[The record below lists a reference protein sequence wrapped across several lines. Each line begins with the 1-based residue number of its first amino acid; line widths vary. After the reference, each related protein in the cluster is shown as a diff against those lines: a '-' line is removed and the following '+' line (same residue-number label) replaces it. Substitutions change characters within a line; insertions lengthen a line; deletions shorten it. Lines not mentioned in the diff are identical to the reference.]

1 MPVTAVTATAGRLD
15 VGDTWRLVVEVR
27 DDETG
32 ELVAATVAAVVTLP
46 NDTTAP
52 VTMEADDTTGVYV
65 GEHVLADAGRH
76 FAVVSSTG
84 AVVSIATFAVTADE
98 PSALPD
104 LLDVKA
110 YLQESAAQWTDP
122 ELQEVLDAETAAQA
136 RVCKVGAVYPAD
148 LRSALLRRVQ
158 RALAMRPLALAVL
171 QGDAEAGTT
180 TVLPGRDPEVRRLEA
195 PHRKLVLG

>member
-1 MPVTAVTATAGRLD
+1 MPLTACTATAGRLD

-27 DDETG
+27 DDESG

-52 VTMEADDTTGVYV
+52 VTMAADDTTGIYA
-65 GEHVLADAGRH
+65 GEYVLAGPGRH
-76 FAVVSSTG
+76 FAVVSATG
-84 AVVSIATFAVTADE
+84 AVVSVTTFTVTADL
-98 PSALPD
+98 PSDLPD
-104 LLDVKA
+104 LDDVKT
-110 YLQESAAQWTDP
+110 YLGESADQWTDA
-122 ELQEVLDAETAAQA
+122 ELQEALDAETAAQG
-136 RVCKVGAVYPAD
+136 RVCRVGAVYPAD

-158 RALAMRPLALAVL
+158 RALAMRPLPLAVL

-195 PHRKLVLG
+195 PHRRLVLG